1 MRQLFLFSD
10 TSFLLVYEALKRERE
25 GQEKDHPSLILYLM
39 EGLHSLRTSVMI
51 ENEIETISLL
61 VDEEKDEEDRR
72 EDTMKMEW
80 ETKKNE
86 NEE

>member
-1 MRQLFLFSD
+1 M
-10 TSFLLVYEALKRERE
+10 
-25 GQEKDHPSLILYLM
+25 ILYLM

-61 VDEEKDEEDRR
+61 DDEEKDEEDRR
-72 EDTMKMEW
+72 EDRMKMEW
-80 ETKKNE
+80 ETNE